1 MPAFDVRND
10 PYCRLKDTACTLD
23 ISACFRWF
31 QFNTHLTHFTF
42 FFRIDNSDS
51 SFSFIYDATF
61 HFTELLPLLPL
72 FPSFRI
78 TSDFSPEP
86 HEASK
91 LSRSSSHAYFFGT
104 PRTPTSVDWI
114 MHQRAGILHTPDL
127 FFFDFV
133 VFQSLPGFNFNRN
146 TCTFV
151 SSLVPDFHCTSINTH
166 CCLLSSANLHQF
178 RLN

>member
-42 FFRIDNSDS
+42 FFRRDNSDS
-51 SFSFIYDATF
+51 SFSFINDATF

-78 TSDFSPEP
+78 TSAVVERRKTKRLNFHTHAVGQITNNPVDCSIESDRTGRTLEFPRTLVTFLRSSVR
-86 HEASK
+86 A
-91 LSRSSSHAYFFGT
+91 RSSSFSGY
-104 PRTPTSVDWI
+104 
-114 MHQRAGILHTPDL
+114 
-127 FFFDFV
+127 
-133 VFQSLPGFNFNRN
+133 
-146 TCTFV
+146 TC
-151 SSLVPDFHCTSINTH
+151 S
-166 CCLLSSANLHQF
+166 
-178 RLN
+178 